1 MQKNDDKRRIAI
13 KTSDQNEGIVG
24 TNGLKILK
32 FSRFLQTG
40 KCRPRVDT
48 AAGKRQTWGKSGHV
62 TLCRSREI
70 IRSA

>member
-24 TNGLKILK
+24 TNGLQILK

-40 KCRPRVDT
+40 RCPPRVDT
-48 AAGKRQTWGKSGHV
+48 AAGQRQRWGKSGHV
-62 TLCRSREI
+62 TL
-70 IRSA
+70 SAVRGK

>member
-1 MQKNDDKRRIAI
+1 MK
-13 KTSDQNEGIVG
+13 EMVG
-24 TNGLKILK
+24 TNGLQILK

-62 TLCRSREI
+62 TL
-70 IRSA
+70 SAVRGK